1 MNIQRILALVF
12 FTSLLAIPAC
22 SSSSDTSSEMKDQI
36 ASLEEKLNEA
46 QAQIEALTED
56 SEKEESDQNDPTEA
70 IEEDS
75 PDGGEEAI
83 EENQSDEVESV
94 HDDREA
100 LLATYEWYETSD
112 YVKYLQEVLDI
123 NADGVYGPNTRD
135 THLDALEKQGLPI
148 DGVPDVGPIPCPADE
163 PLPDTQAVGMSSFM
177 ADMDG
182 DGNLEAVNVQ
192 EGIGPD
198 EGRFFAVASSDE
210 FGTRWA
216 ETDFPEDEWRKGHVT
231 DINDDGRDEFWVT
244 HPGSASVTHYSI
256 IIFDDCEMRIARIPD
271 SNDLWREGG
280 TVMNSYSL
288 KCEFQ
293 QDGEGSHGYFLKQYS
308 FSVDQDGEER
318 ITVVGYRFDG
328 TGFEFYFGYEDEQS
342 VNFSIS
348 NDEECERWYQVHPTD
363 PNY

>member
-1 MNIQRILALVF
+1 MNIQRKLALVLF
-12 FTSLLAIPAC
+12 AGLLAIPAC
-22 SSSSDTSSEMKDQI
+22 SSSSDTSSEMEDQI
-36 ASLEEKLNEA
+36 ANLEEKLNEA
-46 QAQIEALTED
+46 QAQIEVLTEE
-56 SEKEESDQNDPTEA
+56 SEKEEVGPAEPVVV

-75 PDGGEEAI
+75 PDGEEII
-83 EENQSDEVESV
+83 EDDQSDKAESV

-100 LLATYEWYETSD
+100 LLATYEWYESSD

-123 NADGVYGPNTRD
+123 NADGVYGPNTRAE
-135 THLDALEKQGLPI
+135 HLAALEKQGLPM
-148 DGVPDVGPIPCPADE
+148 DGVPEIGPVPCPDDE

-182 DGNLEAVNVQ
+182 DGNLETVNVQ

-198 EGRFFAVASSDE
+198 EGRFFAVATGNE

-216 ETDFPEDEWRKGHVT
+216 ENEFPEDEWRKGYVT

-271 SNDLWREGG
+271 SNDLWRAGG
-280 TVMNSYSL
+280 TVMSSWEIKCQDATSL
-288 KCEFQ
+288 G
-293 QDGEGSHGYFLKQYS
+293 GEPLHYLKQVRYH
-308 FSVDQDGEER
+308 FGPDDEELTS
-318 ITVVGYRFDG
+318 IWIYKFTGS
-328 TGFEFYFGYEDEQS
+328 GFEFVDAVIDVFWPT
-342 VNFSIS
+342 SI
-348 NDEECERWYQVHPTD
+348 EGVECERWYQVHPTD